1 MTVSEIRV
9 TRPTPAVAIVT
20 IDRPARRNACNLAA
34 WQGLAR
40 NFRELAG
47 ERAVRLV
54 ILTGAAGHFCA
65 GADISEFAT
74 QRADSAGGAL
84 YEREVEACYRAIQE
98 LPQPSIAAIEGSCV
112 GGGCALALC
121 CDFRVLRRNAR
132 FGIPAAK
139 LGTVYT
145 TEECRLLLSIV
156 GIANAKRILF
166 GGELFDAVAAAE
178 MGFADT
184 VVEGDPVAAAIGFG
198 EAMGANA
205 PLAVAGIK
213 RILQELAYGDVK
225 ARKSQIAALIR
236 EALDSEDY
244 REGAAAFLEKR
255 KANFTGR

>member
-1 MTVSEIRV
+1 
-9 TRPTPAVAIVT
+9 
-20 IDRPARRNACNLAA
+20 
-34 WQGLAR
+34 
-40 NFRELAG
+40 
-47 ERAVRLV
+47 
-54 ILTGAAGHFCA
+54 
-65 GADISEFAT
+65 
-74 QRADSAGGAL
+74 
-84 YEREVEACYRAIQE
+84 
-98 LPQPSIAAIEGSCV
+98 
-112 GGGCALALC
+112 LALC

-198 EAMGANA
+198 EAMAANA

>member
-9 TRPTPAVAIVT
+9 SRARPDVAVVT

-40 NFRELAG
+40 SFRELAG
-47 ERAVRLV
+47 DREVRLV

-74 QRADSAGGAL
+74 LRADSAGGAA
-84 YEREVEACYRAIQE
+84 YEREVEAAYRAIQE
-98 LPQPSIAAIEGSCV
+98 LPQPSIAAVEGSCV

-121 CDFRVLRRNAR
+121 CDFRVLRGNTR

-145 TEECRLLLSIV
+145 VGECRLLLSVV

-166 GGELFDAVAAAE
+166 GGELFDAAAARE
-178 MGFADT
+178 MGFADL
-184 VVEGDPVAAAIGFG
+184 VVDGDPVAAAIAFG
-198 EAMGANA
+198 GTMAANA

-213 RILQELAYGDVK
+213 RIVQELAYGDVE
-225 ARKSQIAALIR
+225 ARKREIEALIR
-236 EALDSEDY
+236 EALDSQDY

-255 KANFTGR
+255 KPNFTGC

>member
-1 MTVSEIRV
+1 VSVSEIRV
-9 TRPTPAVAIVT
+9 SRPRPDVAVVT

-40 NFRELAG
+40 NFRELAQD
-47 ERAVRLV
+47 RAIRLV

-74 QRADSAGGAL
+74 LRADSQGGAA
-84 YEREVEACYRAIQE
+84 YEREVEAAYRAIQQ

-121 CDFRVLRRNAR
+121 CDFRVLRTNTR

-139 LGTVYT
+139 LGTIYT
-145 TEECRLLLSIV
+145 VGECRLLMSVV
-156 GIANAKRILF
+156 GLANAKRILY
-166 GGELFDAVAAAE
+166 GGELFDAAAARE
-178 MGFADT
+178 MGFAEL
-184 VVEGDPVAAAIGFG
+184 VVDGAPVEAAIAFG
-198 EAMGANA
+198 KAMAENA

-213 RILQELAYGDVK
+213 RILQELAYGDVE
-225 ARKSQIAALIR
+225 ARRGEIEALIR
-236 EALDSEDY
+236 QALDSEDY

-255 KANFTGR
+255 KPNFTGR

>member
-1 MTVSEIRV
+1 VTVPEIRLA
-9 TRPTPAVAIVT
+9 RPNPAIAIVT

-40 NFRELAG
+40 NFRDLAQ
-47 ERAVRLV
+47 ERDVRLV

-74 QRADSAGGAL
+74 LRADSEGGAR
-84 YEREVEACYRAIQE
+84 YEREVEAAYRAIQE

-121 CDFRVLRRNAR
+121 CDFRVLRGNVR

-139 LGTVYT
+139 LGTIYT
-145 TEECRLLLSIV
+145 VGECRLLLSVV
-156 GIANAKRILF
+156 GIANAKRILY
-166 GGELFDAVAAAE
+166 GGELFDAAAARE
-178 MGFADT
+178 MGFADA
-184 VVEGDPVAAAIGFG
+184 VVDGDPVEAAIAFG
-198 EAMGANA
+198 EAMAANA

-213 RILQELAYGDVK
+213 RILQELAYGDVES
-225 ARKSQIAALIR
+225 RKPEIAALIR
-236 EALDSEDY
+236 QALDSQDY

>member
-1 MTVSEIRV
+1 MSVSEIRAS
-9 TRPTPAVAIVT
+9 RREPGIAVVT

-40 NFRELAG
+40 SFRELA
-47 ERAVRLV
+47 EDRSVRLV
-54 ILTGAAGHFCA
+54 ILTGAGGHFCA

-74 QRADSAGGAL
+74 LRADSEGGAR
-84 YEREVEACYRAIQE
+84 YEREVEAAYRAIQE
-98 LPQPSIAAIEGSCV
+98 LPQPSIAAVEGSCV

-121 CDFRVLRRNAR
+121 CDFRVLRGNTR

-145 TEECRLLLSIV
+145 IGECRLLMSIV

-166 GGELFDAVAAAE
+166 GGELFDAATAREISVADAIV
-178 MGFADT
+178 D
-184 VVEGDPVAAAIGFG
+184 GDPVAAAVSFG
-198 EAMGANA
+198 EAMAANA

-213 RILQELAYGDVK
+213 RILQELAYGDVE
-225 ARKSQIAALIR
+225 ARRAEIDALVR
-236 EALDSEDY
+236 QALDSEDY

-255 KANFTGR
+255 KPNFTGR

>member
-1 MTVSEIRV
+1 MSLAEVRV
-9 TRPTPAVAIVT
+9 TRPAPHIAVVT

-40 NFRELAG
+40 DFRVLAQD
-47 ERAVRLV
+47 RAVRLV

-65 GADISEFAT
+65 GADISEFST
-74 QRADSAGGAL
+74 LRAESEGGAS
-84 YEREVEACYRAIQE
+84 YEREVESAYRAIQE

-121 CDFRVLRRNAR
+121 CDFRVLRRNTR

-145 TEECRLLLSIV
+145 IGECRLLLSIV
-156 GIANAKRILF
+156 GIGNAKRILF
-166 GGELFDAVAAAE
+166 GGELFDAATARE

-184 VVEGDPVAAAIGFG
+184 IVDGDPVAAATHFG
-198 EAMGANA
+198 QAMAANA

-213 RILQELAYGDVK
+213 RILQELAYGDVE
-225 ARKSQIAALIR
+225 AREPEIAALIR

>member
-1 MTVSEIRV
+1 MPEIIV
-9 TRPTPAVAIVT
+9 TRPTPAIAIVT

-40 NFRELAG
+40 SFRELAA
-47 ERAVRLV
+47 EREVRLV

-74 QRADSAGGAL
+74 LRADSAGGAA
-84 YEREVEACYRAIQE
+84 YEREVEAAYRAIQQ

-121 CDFRVLRRNAR
+121 CDFRVARRNLR

-145 TEECRLLLSIV
+145 IEECRLLLSVV

-166 GGELFDAVAAAE
+166 GGELFDAAAAGE
-178 MGFADT
+178 MGFADA
-184 VVEGDPVAAAIGFG
+184 VVEGDPVAAATHFG
-198 EAMGANA
+198 EAMAANA

-213 RILQELAYGDVK
+213 RILQELAYGDVES
-225 ARKSQIAALIR
+225 RKSEIAALIR
-236 EALDSEDY
+236 TALDSEDY

-255 KANFTGR
+255 KADFTGR